1 MNHSRPD
8 YSATQQSFS
17 FPGYHSSK
25 RKKPRRL
32 PLLLRV
38 ARGSAV
44 HHEILMP
51 VLLHSLFNV
60 IVTYIDTHVRPVGLQ
75 GPIVSSLAIVVGL
88 MLVFRNGTSYDRFW
102 SGRNSLTGVVTN
114 AKNLSRCFIVSSRSL
129 KDDHVTDEE
138 KKDTENIVRLLI
150 AFLYSVKHH
159 LRREFAPDSS
169 PAGKGAPYPM
179 EFGSTNRK
187 RSDAQEGLPE
197 APLVSVTTEEPM
209 TSSTPL
215 LTESYMSDLSDSQ
228 STIVYSGILRST
240 TITSLENRGVALP
253 MQLSFSIE
261 AYIRRGHQREWWLAP
276 QASMLQATLNALIG
290 DWQHMDSELCQALS
304 IMILILVKPFE
315 VRRSQLGTLFMK
327 NRFWLCT

>member
-1 MNHSRPD
+1 MAQSQTGYNAP
-8 YSATQQSFS
+8 QQSFS
-17 FPGYHSSK
+17 FPGYHASK

-51 VLLHSLFNV
+51 VLLHSIFNV
-60 IVTYIDTHVRPVGLQ
+60 IITYIDTHIRPVGLQ

-102 SGRNSLTGVVTN
+102 SGRNSLTGVVTG
-114 AKNLSRCFIVSSRSL
+114 AKNLARCFIVSSRSL

-138 KKDTENIVRLLI
+138 KKDTENIVRILI

-169 PAGKGAPYPM
+169 PSGSGAPYPM
-179 EFGSTNRK
+179 EFSHKKRQGRSGS
-187 RSDAQEGLPE
+187 QEAPQE
-197 APLVSVTTEEPM
+197 APLVSVTTEEPA
-209 TSSTPL
+209 TASTPL
-215 LTESYMSDLSDSQ
+215 LSQNYMTDLDESQ

-261 AYIRRGHQREWWLAP
+261 AYIRRGHMREWWLAP
-276 QASMLQATLNALIG
+276 QASMLQATLNSLLG
-290 DWQHMDSELCQALS
+290 DWQHMDSELFKGLNDTK
-304 IMILILVKPFE
+304 LIFV
-315 VRRSQLGTLFMK
+315 
-327 NRFWLCT
+327 